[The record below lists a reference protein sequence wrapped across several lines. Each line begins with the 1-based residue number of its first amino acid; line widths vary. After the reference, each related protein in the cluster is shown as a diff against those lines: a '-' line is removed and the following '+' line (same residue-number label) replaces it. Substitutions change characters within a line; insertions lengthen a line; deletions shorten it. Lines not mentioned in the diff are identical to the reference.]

1 MRGITPKSSNVRR
14 EFLRKKHFNGHSASE
29 QLADEELT
37 SMEEVPEELKK
48 RVQALLA
55 NGEEIKVAISTDL
68 RFDGNYGKDWVIATD
83 RRLIAFNQNGTPE
96 HQLREIP
103 LTSVEAVEIVEMY
116 GNNILKVRTSEDAM
130 EVARYSR
137 RVSPKF
143 ELATPELETLVQDAN
158 PDVEHEKQHRPQ
170 GWGKSK
176 DKCETCGK
184 PLPRW
189 SGVCI
194 NCVEKRKLIFR
205 LIRYSFPFW
214 RVSVPALALMMLIRL
229 VSLYPTILSKEMIDN
244 VLLPAGTV
252 VTGATMTAT
261 GEPIPSPTW
270 GHLTGIVEGISGW
283 LALPVAGSWG
293 HLVTIVLLM
302 VSFNVFTMGASAVR
316 GYMMAWV
323 GQNITRRLRNET
335 YEHLHSLS
343 LDFYNQRDTGNLMSR
358 ITNDVARLREFIA
371 SALQDLL
378 GDSLTLFY
386 ICAIMF
392 FTNWKLAVWT
402 LIPVPCLI
410 FFTIFF
416 GKKMGKVFS
425 VLWKRHADISTI
437 LASTI
442 PGVRV
447 VKAFARE
454 RYEVNRFNEKT
465 YQVFD
470 GEMNAAK
477 LSTLYRP
484 IMEFIIFSGS
494 ILIWLVGGSQIFEG
508 FLTLGE
514 LFMFQA
520 LMGRFFRPVYTLCQM
535 NERFIRAATSA
546 DRVFEIID
554 TPPSVAEKE
563 DAIALED
570 IKGTVEFKDVYFS
583 YDTEKNAINGISFRA
598 EAGEMIGLVGH
609 SGAGKST
616 VINLITRFYDP
627 SEGSIEVDGHDTR
640 DIKLKALRQQ
650 VGVVLQDP
658 FLFQGTIAEN
668 IGYSKPGASRH
679 EIIAAAK
686 AANAHEFI
694 VKFSDG
700 YDTMVGERGARVSGG
715 ERQRISIA
723 RAILKNPK
731 ILILDEATSSVDT
744 ETESNI
750 QEALERL
757 VRGRTVFAIAH
768 RLSTLKYADRLV
780 VLKDGKVDEIGT
792 HAELLAKDGIYAGL
806 CEKQIEL
813 SKIRAL

>member
-1 MRGITPKSSNVRR
+1 MRGIMSKSSDVRR
-14 EFLRKKHFNGHSASE
+14 TFLRKGPSNGQPASDE
-29 QLADEELT
+29 QANEELT
-37 SMEEVPEELKK
+37 TMEEMPEELET
-48 RVQALLA
+48 RAHERLA
-55 NGEEIKVAISTDL
+55 NGEEIKVAVSTDL

-83 RRLIAFNQNGTPE
+83 RRLLAFNQNGAPE
-96 HQLREIP
+96 HQVREIS
-103 LTSVEAVEIVEMY
+103 LASVEAVEIVEMY
-116 GNNILKVRTSEDAM
+116 GNNILKIRTSEDAT

-170 GWGKSK
+170 GWGKNK
-176 DKCETCGK
+176 NKCEKCGQ

-189 SGVCI
+189 SGVCV
-194 NCVEKRKLIFR
+194 NCVEKGKLIFR
-205 LIRYSFPFW
+205 LIKYSFPFW
-214 RVSVPALALMMLIRL
+214 HVAVPALALMMVIRL
-229 VSLYPTILSKEMIDN
+229 VSLFPAVLSKEVVDN
-244 VLLPAGTV
+244 ILSPAQSRV
-252 VTGATMTAT
+252 SGATLTAT
-261 GEPIPSPTW
+261 GEPIPEPTW
-270 GHLTGIVEGISGW
+270 GLLSGMVEGVSGW
-283 LALPVAGSWG
+283 LTLPVAGSWG
-293 HLVTIVLLM
+293 HLITIIILM
-302 VSFNVFTMGASAVR
+302 VSFNVFTMGAGAVR

-335 YEHLHSLS
+335 YEHLNSLS

-358 ITNDVARLREFIA
+358 ITQDVGRLRDFIA
-371 SALQDLL
+371 NGLQDLI
-378 GDSLTLFY
+378 GDSLTLIN

-392 FTNWKLAVWT
+392 LTNWKLAAWT

-425 VLWKRHADISTI
+425 VLWKRYADISTI

-454 RYEVNRFNEKT
+454 RYEVNRFSEKT

-477 LSTLYRP
+477 LWTLYRP

-494 ILIWLVGGSQIFEG
+494 ILIWLIGGSQIFNG
-508 FLTLGE
+508 LLTLGE

-546 DRVFEIID
+546 ERVFEIID
-554 TPPSVAEKE
+554 TPPTVADREGAVTLEK
-563 DAIALED
+563 
-570 IKGTVEFKDVYFS
+570 IKGDVEFKDVYFS

-627 SEGSIEVDGHDTR
+627 SEGSIEIDGHDTR

-694 VKFSDG
+694 IKFADG

-723 RAILKNPK
+723 RAILKDPR

-780 VLKDGKVDEIGT
+780 VLKDGQVDEIGT
-792 HAELLAKDGIYAGL
+792 HEELLAKEGTYAVL
-806 CEKQIEL
+806 CEKQTEL

>member
-1 MRGITPKSSNVRR
+1 
-14 EFLRKKHFNGHSASE
+14 
-29 QLADEELT
+29 
-37 SMEEVPEELKK
+37 
-48 RVQALLA
+48 
-55 NGEEIKVAISTDL
+55 
-68 RFDGNYGKDWVIATD
+68 
-83 RRLIAFNQNGTPE
+83 
-96 HQLREIP
+96 
-103 LTSVEAVEIVEMY
+103 
-116 GNNILKVRTSEDAM
+116 
-130 EVARYSR
+130 
-137 RVSPKF
+137 
-143 ELATPELETLVQDAN
+143 
-158 PDVEHEKQHRPQ
+158 
-170 GWGKSK
+170 
-176 DKCETCGK
+176 
-184 PLPRW
+184 
-189 SGVCI
+189 
-194 NCVEKRKLIFR
+194 
-205 LIRYSFPFW
+205 
-214 RVSVPALALMMLIRL
+214 
-229 VSLYPTILSKEMIDN
+229 
-244 VLLPAGTV
+244 
-252 VTGATMTAT
+252 
-261 GEPIPSPTW
+261 
-270 GHLTGIVEGISGW
+270 
-283 LALPVAGSWG
+283 
-293 HLVTIVLLM
+293 
-302 VSFNVFTMGASAVR
+302 
-316 GYMMAWV
+316 
-323 GQNITRRLRNET
+323 
-335 YEHLHSLS
+335 
-343 LDFYNQRDTGNLMSR
+343 
-358 ITNDVARLREFIA
+358 
-371 SALQDLL
+371 
-378 GDSLTLFY
+378 
-386 ICAIMF
+386 
-392 FTNWKLAVWT
+392 
-402 LIPVPCLI
+402 
-410 FFTIFF
+410 
-416 GKKMGKVFS
+416 
-425 VLWKRHADISTI
+425 
-437 LASTI
+437 
-442 PGVRV
+442 
-447 VKAFARE
+447 
-454 RYEVNRFNEKT
+454 
-465 YQVFD
+465 
-470 GEMNAAK
+470 
-477 LSTLYRP
+477 
-484 IMEFIIFSGS
+484 
-494 ILIWLVGGSQIFEG
+494 
-508 FLTLGE
+508 
-514 LFMFQA
+514 MFQA

-570 IKGTVEFKDVYFS
+570 IKGTIEFKDVYFS